1 MIKTGQVFM
10 PPYRGTNKL
19 TLEGYDHLT
28 WRHKLIPYIRTDNC
42 TDMSNMFSG
51 EGYSLPETLDL
62 RNFNTEHVTTMRSM
76 FEDCMSETILGLN
89 IFDTSNVED
98 MNSMFCGSKATELDL
113 SSFNTSSVEDMGKMF
128 YGSAAT
134 ELDIS
139 GFDTSSV
146 TDMNSMFRDVTAE
159 IDVTNF
165 DTSNVTDMSNMFRNT
180 SGTVLDL
187 SNFDTSLV
195 EDMNGMF
202 MNANYEEIDWSSFDT
217 SNVENMSYMFDGC
230 TVEDIDI
237 STFDMSN
244 VIDASYMFANI
255 APETFVFSDTI
266 DTSNIENI
274 EGLFC
279 GATLPALD
287 LTGISFPS
295 AENQKEIFKGLNTEL
310 LDISDWDLGANSS
323 TENEGYSYPLIEWMF
338 DRADIHE
345 IRFSNSNVFPEGYN
359 VAGMFFN
366 FTTDGT
372 LDLSSFVFNKAVSS
386 GTSTHMF
393 EKAKINTLI
402 FPDIIQGDTFYTD
415 GVNDIYEL
423 FNGAAIELLDMS
435 NSTIGGINPFRCFN
449 GLVATR
455 VNMPNIVP
463 VGQREGSVYY
473 PSAKYVDYS
482 AVDTR
487 NGNYELN
494 QWRMLSYSTFS
505 NTKIVWIPSTFVLN
519 GQVTMYNL
527 CGDVY
532 TDALN
537 YAELGWDI
545 EPTNAVMHYGTTHS
559 DFEQAILNDD
569 PDDWD
574 GAFFF
579 CHKSVPL
586 NSVMTINQFDGNYSN
601 IYLDDE
607 PIEDGYVFD
616 EVGTF
621 VLKINKTTNRYDYTQ
636 KITVVN
642 HGNSYS
648 VVGNPY
654 DYKWSST
661 NYTYT
666 SSLSTKIEC
675 RLYSDNYLFIYPL
688 ARLTNV
694 TSEYTVIETLPS
706 SNVVKVSGVPWG
718 LRRFNLSGASRLT
731 DISELI
737 IRGSSFN
744 PNGMFYNC
752 TNLTDVSVID
762 KWNAPLRY
770 SYYRTYTSYGRTYV
784 ETRYEDFNHGSMF
797 YNTHIT
803 SAPAISL
810 YNATSTFYNCAYL
823 TDISKLQPIY
833 SPYSSGNL
841 NFYSTFRGCSRLL
854 NVSRLKD
861 ILRQGFT
868 YDFQNFLSG
877 TAITNIDFIP
887 DDGISVRNIYQMF
900 SDCSQLTDIS
910 GASRFVWSASTYE
923 NSFGEAFSGTAVT
936 DFSPIA
942 GWDAKF
948 TSVDMYNTRITNLSF
963 LSSWDLSNCTYYNFN
978 ACSYLTSI
986 SVLTNKII
994 TDQEITVMTNNCTAL
1009 TSLTGLEGCI
1019 LSSSSAFNS
1028 CTSLTSLSGLT
1039 GCTISNGTSLFY
1051 GCTSLTD
1058 ITAFSTITF
1067 TGTSINSMFYGCTS
1081 LASLNGLQSIDVS
1094 NMTQLVAVFSGC
1106 TSLTD
1111 LSALAGWNPYQV
1123 TNVQNLF
1130 NGCRSITSFAAL
1142 QNWVTSQLTNI
1153 TGAFTNC
1160 SSLINLGGLMG
1171 FNVARC
1177 TTLAGLFQGCTA
1189 LTDISDITMW
1199 YIANVTNLSNMFR
1212 DCPALTSIT
1221 PLKNWNVTRLS
1232 NMTYM
1237 FYGDTSIADASILE
1251 DWKNIRTMTSV
1262 SRNYAFYNVP
1272 RPIPTWATS

>member
-1 MIKTGQVFM
+1 M

-51 EGYSLPETLDL
+51 EGYSLPEILDL
-62 RNFNTEHVTTMRSM
+62 RNFNTEHVVTMRSM
-76 FEDCMSETILGLN
+76 FEDCMSETILGLD
-89 IFDTSNVED
+89 IFNTSNVED
-98 MNSMFCGSKATELDL
+98 MNSMFCGSRATALDL
-113 SSFNTSSVEDMGKMF
+113 SSFNTSNVEDMEKMF
-128 YGSAAT
+128 CNSVVT
-134 ELDIS
+134 ELDVS

-146 TDMNSMFRDVTAE
+146 TTMNSMFENVAAELDVSS
-159 IDVTNF
+159 F
-165 DTSNVTDMSNMFRNT
+165 DTSSVVDMGNMFRGT
-180 SGTVLDL
+180 SGTLLDL
-187 SNFDTSLV
+187 SNFNTSLV
-195 EDMNGMF
+195 ENMSGMF
-202 MNANYEEIDWSSFDT
+202 MNANYQEIDWSSFET
-217 SNVENMSYMFDGC
+217 GSVEDMSYMFDGC
-230 TVEDIDI
+230 AVESIDV
-237 STFDMSN
+237 SNFDMSN
-244 VIDASYMFANI
+244 VVDASYMFANI
-255 APETFVFSDTI
+255 APQTFTFPNTL
-266 DTSNIENI
+266 DTSNIEKI
-274 EGLFC
+274 EGLFK
-279 GATLPALD
+279 GATIDTLD
-287 LTGISFPS
+287 LTGISFPL
-295 AENQKEIFKGLNTEL
+295 AENQDHLFYGLTANL
-310 LDISDWDLGANSS
+310 LDVSDWDLGANAS
-323 TENEGYSYPLIEWMF
+323 TEIGQYGYPMIEWMF
-338 DRADIHE
+338 SGANIHE

-359 VAGMFFN
+359 VAGMFSS

-372 LDLSSFVFNKAVSS
+372 LDLSSFVFDKAKLANSS
-386 GTSTHMF
+386 YSMF
-393 EKAKINTLI
+393 DRCKINTLI
-402 FPDIIQGDTFYTD
+402 FPDVIQGDTFYTD
-415 GVNDIYEL
+415 GFNDVSAL
-423 FNGAAIELLDMS
+423 FSNAAIELLDMS
-435 NSTIGGINPFRCFN
+435 NSTLSGMNPFACFN

-455 VNMPNIVP
+455 VNMPNIIP
-463 VGQREGSVYY
+463 TGERESSIFY
-473 PSAKYVDYS
+473 PLAKYVDYS
-482 AVDTR
+482 AVDTQ
-487 NGNYELN
+487 GGVYESN
-494 QWRMLSYSTFS
+494 QWRMLAYSTFS
-505 NTKIVWIPSTFVLN
+505 KTKIVWLPSTFVLN
-519 GQVTMYNL
+519 GQITMYNL

-537 YAELGWDI
+537 YAELGWNI
-545 EPTNAVMHYGTTHS
+545 EPTNAVMHYGTTHA
-559 DFEQAILNDD
+559 DFEQAVLNDD

-586 NSVMTINQFDGNYSN
+586 NSVMTINQFDGNYTN

-616 EVGTF
+616 EAGTF
-621 VLKINKTTNRYDYTQ
+621 VLKINKAANRYDYTQ

-654 DYKWSST
+654 DYKWSAT

-666 SSLSTKIEC
+666 SSASDKIEC
-675 RLYSDNYLFIYPL
+675 RLYPDNYLFIYPL
-688 ARLTNV
+688 GRITNA
-694 TSEYTVIETLPS
+694 TSEYTTIEALPS
-706 SNVVKVSGVPWG
+706 SNVVKVSGVP
-718 LRRFNLSGASRLT
+718 RNMRKFTLSGASRLT

-737 IRGSSFN
+737 VISSSFD
-744 PNGMFYNC
+744 PAGMFYNC
-752 TNLTDVSVID
+752 TNLTDASVVD
-762 KWNAPLRY
+762 KWSAPLRY

-784 ETRYEDFNHGSMF
+784 ETRYEDFTHSSMF

-810 YNATSTFYNCAYL
+810 YGASSTFYNCAYL

-833 SPYSSGNL
+833 SAYSSGNL
-841 NFYSTFRGCSRLL
+841 NFYGTFKGCSRLS
-854 NVSRLKD
+854 NVARLKD
-861 ILRQGFT
+861 IFKQGFT
-868 YDFQNFLSG
+868 YDFQSFLSG

-887 DDGISVRNIYQMF
+887 DNGITVRNIYQMF
-900 SDCSQLTDIS
+900 SDCSQLSDIS
-910 GASRFVWSASTYE
+910 GASRFIWSTSTYE

-936 DFSPIA
+936 NFSPIA
-942 GWDAKF
+942 GWNAAF
-948 TSVDMYNTRITNLSF
+948 SSIDMYNTRITNLSF
-963 LSSWDLSNCTYYNFN
+963 LSNWDLSNCYYYNFN
-978 ACSYLTSI
+978 YCSSLTSI

-994 TDQEITVMTNNCTAL
+994 TDQEITVMTNNCPAL
-1009 TSLTGLEGCI
+1009 TSLTGLEGCM
-1019 LSSSSAFNS
+1019 LSSSSTFES
-1028 CTSLTSLSGLT
+1028 CTSLTSLNGLT

-1058 ITAFSTITF
+1058 ITAFSSITF
-1067 TGTSINSMFYGCTS
+1067 TGTNINSMFSGCTA
-1081 LASLNGLQSIDVS
+1081 LTSLNGLQSIDVS
-1094 NMTQLVAVFSGC
+1094 NMTQLIGVFSGC

-1123 TNVQNLF
+1123 TSVQNLF